1 MYASA
6 NQSPEERR
14 STDAIE
20 PTAPRGPKRMWV
32 PILGLALT
40 AAGMI
45 ALQVLLP
52 ETIDTGSKRML
63 TLIVALVGFL
73 WVLGWFFFAS
83 GLSARAR
90 LGTAM
95 VLVVAV
101 TAAALSVRRVEFS
114 GDMVPSFDFRW
125 TKDRYAALEEH
136 RTRGSEPGDAPV
148 LGLVDLAAVTPGQDD
163 VQEFRGP
170 SRDGVSP
177 GPALAR
183 DWTTLPPKL
192 LWRQPVGGGYASF
205 IKIGPALITI
215 EQRRDKEA
223 IIAYE
228 ANTGQELW
236 VHEYPALFSETLGGD
251 GPRATPTYHDG
262 RIYSLGATGELLALD
277 FATGKKL
284 WQVNILKDNECGNLD
299 WGMSG
304 SPLVHEDVVIVNPGD
319 QKGTDNS
326 RALVAYSLADGKR
339 RWAAGRAKASYA
351 SPMLVTLGGTK
362 QILIFDGVGLAGC
375 DPSDGRELWRFPWK
389 TDFDI
394 NAAQPVVLDDE
405 RIAITS
411 TTGSA
416 LVQVKPDAGAW
427 KAEQVWM
434 SRRLKGGYASPIAYD
449 GAIYGIDESIL
460 VALDLADGK
469 QRWKD
474 RKGQYGHG
482 QMLRRDDLLV
492 ILGEAGELALVEA
505 TPTKFNE
512 LARIQ
517 AIEGKTWN
525 VPLLVGNRIYVR
537 NHLEMAAYELPTAE
551 IYAPEVAPATT
562 PAAESAAEENSSPA
576 KAPE

>member
-1 MYASA
+1 MYANA
-6 NQSPEERR
+6 NPLPEERLPA
-14 STDAIE
+14 DL
-20 PTAPRGPKRMWV
+20 PAPKSARGPKRMWV
-32 PILGLALT
+32 PILGLVLS
-40 AAGMI
+40 AAGML
-45 ALQVLLP
+45 ALQLLLP
-52 ETIDTGSKRML
+52 ETIDTGGKRML
-63 TLIVALVGFL
+63 TLIVALVGLL
-73 WVLGWFFFAS
+73 WVLGWFLFAS
-83 GLSARAR
+83 GLSVHARI
-90 LGTAM
+90 GTAL
-95 VLVVAV
+95 VLL
-101 TAAALSVRRVEFS
+101 AAGLATGLSIRRVEFS
-114 GDMVPSFDFRW
+114 GDMVPSFDWRW
-125 TKDRYAALEEH
+125 TKDRYVALEEH
-136 RTRGSEPGDAPV
+136 RTRGSEQDDDAV
-148 LGLVDLAAVTPGQDD
+148 LGLVDLAAVTPGEDD
-163 VQEFRGP
+163 VLEFRGP
-170 SRDGVSP
+170 KRDGVSP

-183 DWTTLPPKL
+183 DWTTSPPKL

-205 IKIGPALITI
+205 LKIGPALITI

-223 IIAYE
+223 IVAY
-228 ANTGQELW
+228 AADNGHELW
-236 VHEYPALFSETLGGD
+236 VYEYPALFSETLGGD

-262 RIYSLGATGELLALD
+262 KIYSLGATGELVALD

-284 WQVNILKDNECGNLD
+284 WQRNILKDNECGNLD

-304 SPLVHEDVVIVNPGD
+304 SPLIHEDVVIVNPGD

-326 RALVAYSLADGKR
+326 RAVVAYSLADGQR
-339 RWAAGRAKASYA
+339 RWAAGRAKTSYA

-375 DPSDGRELWRFPWK
+375 DPTDGRELWRFPWK

-394 NAAQPVVLDDE
+394 NAGQPVVLDDQ

-411 TTGSA
+411 TSGSA
-416 LVQVKPDAGAW
+416 LVEVRPDAGAW

-434 SRRLKGGYASPIAYD
+434 SRRLKGGYASPVAYD
-449 GAIYGIDESIL
+449 GALYGIDESIL

-469 QRWKD
+469 QKWKD

-525 VPLLVGNRIYVR
+525 VPLLVGNRVYVR

-551 IYAPEVAPATT
+551 IYDPDTTSAPA
-562 PAAESAAEENSSPA
+562 AAAEESASTPGAN
-576 KAPE
+576 E